1 MKPSFF
7 NRFDRR
13 IFTGES
19 APTLLERVCD
29 VVLAV
34 SIALSLAAILWG

>member
-7 NRFDRR
+7 NRIDRR

-19 APTLLERVCD
+19 APTAFERFCD
-29 VVLAV
+29 VALAV
-34 SIALSLAAILWG
+34 VIALSLAAILWG